1 MSLPCLSDLFNRNG
15 IMLSIRIR
23 KLFAAI
29 FITLIVLSCV
39 ACSGLDMSLLQRD
52 FQVYEATGVEEALK
66 TFGVVQIH
74 AICSDFNMKDGTG
87 IELLERLYHALNFYI
102 TLCMAFLAHMSMKS
116 ETHALKAAIIQKADP
131 IKEKVQF
138 SYYRLAKGIS
148 GILSYAKEGIRLWF
162 RTKRPSYRQLCLKLT
177 A

>member
-1 MSLPCLSDLFNRNG
+1 MFQFENFRV
-15 IMLSIRIR
+15 R
-23 KLFAAI
+23 KLTAI
-29 FITLIVLSCV
+29 
-39 ACSGLDMSLLQRD
+39 
-52 FQVYEATGVEEALK
+52 
-66 TFGVVQIH
+66 
-74 AICSDFNMKDGTG
+74 N
-87 IELLERLYHALNFYI
+87 ALNFYI

-162 RTKRPSYRQLCLKLT
+162 RTKRPSYRQLCLILT
-177 A
+177 IPSENVHAVHVSPDRNYLAPDTGWKQPIPSLGESL